1 MEKKDW
7 VILAS
12 LVIAALIRYLL
23 TRTSRIA
30 GKKPGKSQGKAIQ
43 LLTDAGFEV
52 VTLKPTVIVKMEIDE
67 QQHSFDLKNDFLVKK
82 SGKRYLV
89 HIRRDTKPVRLQSKL
104 WRSSLLRDVLA
115 FRVDGMLILHLERG
129 TLQEVRFRI

>member
-7 VILAS
+7 IILGL
-12 LVIAALIRYLL
+12 LVLIFSIRWLT
-23 TRTSRIA
+23 TRTSRIT
-30 GKKPGKSQGKAIQ
+30 GKKPGKSQGKAVQI
-43 LLTDAGFEV
+43 LEDAGYEII
-52 VTLKPTVIVKMEIDE
+52 TAKPTLAVKMEIDE
-67 QQHSFDLKNDFLVKK
+67 QQHIFDLKNDFLVKRD
-82 SGKRYLV
+82 GKRYLV

-115 FRVDGMLILHLERG
+115 FRVNGMLILHLEKG